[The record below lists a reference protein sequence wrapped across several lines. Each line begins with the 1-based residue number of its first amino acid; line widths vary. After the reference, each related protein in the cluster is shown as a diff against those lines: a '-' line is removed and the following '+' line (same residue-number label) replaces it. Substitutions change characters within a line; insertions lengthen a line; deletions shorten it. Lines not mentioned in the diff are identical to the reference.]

1 MKKSVVL
8 IENDAAI
15 AEVVDYILTELGC
28 DVIQTP
34 AKDYANAISAYNP
47 GLIMLDYSLG
57 GDLTGDQICRN
68 LKSDSTTA
76 NIPVVLVSAINGLE
90 EAGRMCD
97 ADDVLAKP
105 FDITDLEKLVNKWL
119 GTDRIAS

>member
-15 AEVVDYILTELGC
+15 AEVVDYILTELGHE
-28 DVIQTP
+28 VVQIP
-34 AKDYANAISAYNP
+34 AHHYTHAITTYNP

-57 GDLTGDQICRN
+57 GDLTGDKICRE
-68 LKSDSTTA
+68 LKSSPATS
-76 NIPVVLVSAINGLE
+76 NIPVILVSAINGLE
-90 EAGRMCD
+90 EAGRQCA

-105 FDITDLEKLVNKWL
+105 FDIADLEKLVNKWL
-119 GTDRIAS
+119 NRDRIAS